1 MKRTLKNCVMA
12 KKYDPE
18 QRNGKCLGVAGNT
31 DEPCLVCM
39 GCELCESYETQ
50 EIRTCY
56 FCKKEVDDITSV
68 FAYIK
73 TGKGILKQIDCCR
86 ECWDEAVK
94 ECRKK

>member
-12 KKYDPE
+12 KKYEPE

-31 DEPCLVCM
+31 DEPCLICM
-39 GCELCESYETQ
+39 GCELCESYEIQ

-68 FAYIK
+68 FVIVDHK
-73 TGKGILKQIDCCR
+73 TVDVCR